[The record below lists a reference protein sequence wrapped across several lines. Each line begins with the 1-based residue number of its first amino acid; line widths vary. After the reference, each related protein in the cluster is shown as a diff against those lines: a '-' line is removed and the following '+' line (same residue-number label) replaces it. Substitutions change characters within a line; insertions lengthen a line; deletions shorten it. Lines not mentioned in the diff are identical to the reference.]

1 MPGNTFGLLFRLTTF
16 GESHGPAIG
25 GVIDGCPSGLKLDL
39 EAVQQELDR
48 RRPGSTPLG
57 TSRKESDRVE
67 WLSGILDGVTLGS
80 PIGFL
85 MRNTDA
91 RSGDYD
97 HLKDV
102 YRPGHAD
109 RTWEDKY
116 GIRDHRGG
124 GRASARET
132 ACRVVGGAVARQVL
146 AHQGVQVQAWVSRV
160 GEVALEIPVQ
170 ELDPASTYASDVRCP
185 DPETASRMAAA
196 IEAARAEGDTL
207 GGVIGARVSGMQAGL
222 GEPVFDKLHADLGK
236 AMLSINAVKGFQ
248 VGSGFAAASMRGSLH
263 NDDYRTGPAGEVRT
277 LTNRSGGVQGGISN
291 GEDILF
297 DVAFKPV
304 STLMRDQSTVD
315 REGRAVT
322 LEGKGRH
329 DPCVVPRAVP
339 VVEAMTCLVLAD
351 HLLRQRSARL

>member
-132 ACRVVGGAVARQVL
+132 ACRVVG
-146 AHQGVQVQAWVSRV
+146 
-160 GEVALEIPVQ
+160 
-170 ELDPASTYASDVRCP
+170 
-185 DPETASRMAAA
+185 
-196 IEAARAEGDTL
+196 
-207 GGVIGARVSGMQAGL
+207 
-222 GEPVFDKLHADLGK
+222 
-236 AMLSINAVKGFQ
+236 
-248 VGSGFAAASMRGSLH
+248 
-263 NDDYRTGPAGEVRT
+263 
-277 LTNRSGGVQGGISN
+277 
-291 GEDILF
+291 
-297 DVAFKPV
+297 
-304 STLMRDQSTVD
+304 
-315 REGRAVT
+315 
-322 LEGKGRH
+322 
-329 DPCVVPRAVP
+329 
-339 VVEAMTCLVLAD
+339 
-351 HLLRQRSARL
+351 